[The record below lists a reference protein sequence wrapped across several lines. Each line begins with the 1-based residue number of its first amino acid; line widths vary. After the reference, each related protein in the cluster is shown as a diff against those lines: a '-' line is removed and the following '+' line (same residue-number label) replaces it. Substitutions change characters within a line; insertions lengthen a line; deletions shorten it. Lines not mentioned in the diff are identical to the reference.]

1 MLYRQRAHGR
11 QIIKRLAIIACVL
24 VVATIAASAITV
36 HFVDPRSLAQS
47 FAATIKADTG
57 RELAFSDV
65 KIKLLPRPTLHV
77 SQLRLG
83 NAAWATQPW
92 LVEVDRASVELDP
105 LALLA
110 GRLHARQIELSG
122 VSAWLETDADGVG
135 NWLIGAK
142 TRSSTPEWLKT
153 IEIDEIALQA
163 IALDYRQGSS
173 GETSSLRLDSLRI
186 ERPLAPQ
193 AIRIKASATVDTKR
207 VEATATVGDL
217 ATLLA
222 NAPDYPVDF
231 ACRYGAAR
239 LDAYGSIDRPLGP
252 GILNLALNVE
262 APEPDELFGASAP
275 PLGALR
281 GTARLTG
288 APSAPA
294 LAEIDIAI
302 GGKAMPEL
310 TLRGKIANPRAAS
323 GVDLQL
329 TAAAADW
336 WLPESGAHLPPFRLS
351 TRLRDDASGYRLDDF
366 ELSVADSRVAASLQV
381 GRAGQRLRV
390 SGQLSSPLIDLA
402 RLAPPTRQSAEATG
416 AAKPRMRW
424 QLAEQKLDLDLELKI
439 GQLRLPSGH
448 QLQSGSGRL
457 RLDGG
462 RLHADALQATLGG
475 AKVRLDGG
483 IADPQQLAG
492 IDLDV
497 SLDGS
502 ELAELLKF
510 FGRSAAPL
518 GAYHGRTH
526 LSGSHAKLR
535 ASAINVAAGRAGQ
548 RLQASG
554 QIDDVLERSGVALAI
569 TADVSDSAAAG
580 RLLGADL
587 PRLPPL
593 HATARL
599 SDVADAYAFDELKLA
614 LGHSALQGRV
624 VFAPGDARPRVLATL
639 KGPLVDLAELPA
651 APPRPGATKPLLAA
665 DIDATLHIDRVLLPN
680 RRALGPLSGEA
691 RLVAGALELKQFAVA
706 VDGAAATLDGRIGDP
721 LAMAAIELNV
731 DAKLTRSAALAA
743 LTGTR
748 PMAIPAFT
756 ASARLTDTPTGYR
769 LADLRLKHAATTL
782 AGELAVTRGEKR
794 LKVVAKASSSLL
806 DLSELATSPGRNTK
820 ATARTRLIPDLA
832 LPLDLLKRIDGDVEL
847 RFDAVKFGDSAPLG
861 PLLLRARLADGRLDA
876 GPLQL
881 GAAAEQMLSAS
892 ATIDAGNA
900 AWSAHLEGSG
910 IDLDRLLTRIGHP
923 GLITGGRTDLAL
935 QLRGR
940 GQSLAAIVASL
951 DGEVRLKIAALR
963 AHNVAVNLGEGLLT
977 RTLSL
982 INPFLKSD
990 PDTDIKCI
998 AARLPVKHGV
1008 LTSDRR
1014 FAIETLKYNAVLNGT
1029 LDLRSERLDLAVL
1042 PIIKSG
1048 RGIGSDELSSIVR
1061 LRGTLAEPAVGVD
1074 AASVAKSAVSLGAA
1088 VATLGGWWLADAMLK
1103 QVKADPSPCATA
1115 LAR

>member
-1 MLYRQRAHGR
+1 
-11 QIIKRLAIIACVL
+11 
-24 VVATIAASAITV
+24 VATLAASAIAI

-47 FAATIKADTG
+47 LAASVKADTG

-83 NAAWATQPW
+83 NAAWAAQPW
-92 LVEVDRASVELDP
+92 LAQVDRLSVEVDP

-122 VSAWLETDADGVG
+122 VSTWLETDADGVG

-173 GETSSLRLDSLRI
+173 GKTSSLRLDSLRI

-193 AIRIKASATVDTKR
+193 AIRIKASATVDAKR

-217 ATLLA
+217 AALLA
-222 NAPDYPVDF
+222 NAPAYPVDF

-239 LDAYGSIDRPLGP
+239 LDAHGSIDRPLGP
-252 GILNLALNVE
+252 GILNLALHVE
-262 APEPDELFGASAP
+262 APELDELFGASAP

-281 GTARLTG
+281 GTARLSG
-288 APSAPA
+288 APSAPS
-294 LAEIDIAI
+294 LSQIDIAI
-302 GGKAMPEL
+302 GGNAGPKIS
-310 TLRGKIANPRAAS
+310 LRGQIANPRAAS

-329 TAAAADW
+329 TAAATDW
-336 WLPESGAHLPPFRLS
+336 WLPTLAAALPADLTPGLPPGLPPFRLS
-351 TRLRDDASGYRLDDF
+351 TRLRDDASGYRFDDL
-366 ELSVADSRVAASLQV
+366 ELSVADSRVGASLQV
-381 GRAGQRLRV
+381 GRVGQRLRV
-390 SGQLSSPLIDLA
+390 SGQLTSPLIDLA
-402 RLAPPTRQSAEATG
+402 RLAAPKSAEAAGT
-416 AAKPRMRW
+416 AKPRARW
-424 QLAEQKLDLDLELKI
+424 QLADQKLDVDLELKI
-439 GQLRLPSGH
+439 GLLRLPGGH
-448 QLQSGSGRL
+448 QLHAGSGRL

-462 RLHADALQATLGG
+462 RLYANALQATLGG
-475 AKVRLDGG
+475 AKVRIDGG

-510 FGRSAAPL
+510 FGRSVPPL
-518 GAYHGRTH
+518 AAYHGRAH
-526 LSGSHAKLR
+526 LSGSRAKLR
-535 ASAINVAAGRAGQ
+535 ASAIEAAAGRAGQ
-548 RLQASG
+548 QLQASG
-554 QIDDVLERSGVALAI
+554 QIDDVFKQRGIALAI
-569 TADVSDSAAAG
+569 TADVSDSVVAG
-580 RLLGADL
+580 RLFGADL
-587 PRLPPL
+587 PRLPL
-593 HATARL
+593 IHAAARL
-599 SDVADAYAFDELKLA
+599 SDAPDGHVFDDLKLA
-614 LGHSALQGRV
+614 LGRSALQGRV
-624 VFAPGDARPRVLATL
+624 VLTGGETRPRISATL
-639 KGPLVDLAELPA
+639 KSPLVDLAELPA
-651 APPRPGATKPLLAA
+651 APRRPGATKPLLAA

-721 LAMAAIELNV
+721 LAMAAIDLNV
-731 DAKLTRSAALAA
+731 DASLTRSAALAA

-748 PMAIPAFT
+748 LKAIPAFT
-756 ASARLTDTPTGYR
+756 ASARLTDTLGGYQ

-782 AGELAVTRGEKR
+782 VGELAVTRGKER
-794 LKVVAKASSSLL
+794 FKVVAKGNSSLL
-806 DLSELATSPGRNTK
+806 DLSELATSPGRNSK

-832 LPLDLLKRIDGDVEL
+832 LPLLALKRIDGEVDL
-847 RFDAVKFGDSAPLG
+847 RFDAVKLGDTAPLG
-861 PLLLRARLADGRLDA
+861 PLRVHARLDDGRLDA

-892 ATIDAGNA
+892 ATIDAGSA
-900 AWSAHLEGSG
+900 TWSAHLEGNA
-910 IDLDRLLTRIGHP
+910 IDLDRLLTRISHP

-951 DGEVRLKIAALR
+951 DGEVKLKVGALR

-1008 LTSDRR
+1008 LTSERR
-1014 FAIETLKYNAVLNGT
+1014 FAIETVKYNAVLNGT
-1029 LDLRSERLDLAVL
+1029 VDLRSERLDLAVL

-1048 RGIGSDELSSIVR
+1048 RGIGSGELSSIVR